1 MVSKEISIMNA
12 KFCLIF
18 WGENYFCFNTI
29 KYEFLLR
36 NSIPYESNYQDFN
49 SRYKFWEIK
58 LNCFTKKCQQ
68 NVSLTKK
75 SHTTKNSDSNG
86 SNGFCKVIMGVVHW
100 LYIFLHLSLIC
111 IKNDQ
116 NALKFFKN
124 YFLEF
129 FQKLMIFSFR
139 NIPETQGMS
148 KRSKKGRKKRC
159 YGLISY
165 YNNYFFIL
173 YILPH
178 KQILQKETEKNTK
191 IANLQSRKS
200 YNNISS
206 NNINCNITWLN
217 FCNR

>member
-1 MVSKEISIMNA
+1 MVQMVQMVSVRWLWVWFNDFTFSFI
-12 KFCLIF
+12 CL
-18 WGENYFCFNTI
+18 
-29 KYEFLLR
+29 
-36 NSIPYESNYQDFN
+36 
-49 SRYKFWEIK
+49 
-58 LNCFTKKCQQ
+58 
-68 NVSLTKK
+68 
-75 SHTTKNSDSNG
+75 
-86 SNGFCKVIMGVVHW
+86 
-100 LYIFLHLSLIC
+100 LYVL
-111 IKNDQ
+111 KTDDQ
-116 NALKFFKN
+116 NALNFFKN

-129 FQKLMIFSFR
+129 FQKLMIKFSFR
-139 NIPETQGMS
+139 NVPETQGMS

>member
-1 MVSKEISIMNA
+1 MVQMVFVRWLWVWFNDFTFSFI
-12 KFCLIF
+12 CL
-18 WGENYFCFNTI
+18 
-29 KYEFLLR
+29 
-36 NSIPYESNYQDFN
+36 
-49 SRYKFWEIK
+49 
-58 LNCFTKKCQQ
+58 
-68 NVSLTKK
+68 
-75 SHTTKNSDSNG
+75 
-86 SNGFCKVIMGVVHW
+86 
-100 LYIFLHLSLIC
+100 LYVL
-111 IKNDQ
+111 KTDDQ
-116 NALKFFKN
+116 NALNFFKN

-129 FQKLMIFSFR
+129 FQKLMIKFSFR
-139 NIPETQGMS
+139 NVPETQGMS

-191 IANLQSRKS
+191 IANLQGRKS

>member
-1 MVSKEISIMNA
+1 MVSVRWLWVWFNDFTFSFI
-12 KFCLIF
+12 CL
-18 WGENYFCFNTI
+18 
-29 KYEFLLR
+29 
-36 NSIPYESNYQDFN
+36 
-49 SRYKFWEIK
+49 
-58 LNCFTKKCQQ
+58 
-68 NVSLTKK
+68 
-75 SHTTKNSDSNG
+75 
-86 SNGFCKVIMGVVHW
+86 
-100 LYIFLHLSLIC
+100 LYVL
-111 IKNDQ
+111 KTDDQ
-116 NALKFFKN
+116 NALNFFKN

-129 FQKLMIFSFR
+129 FQKLMIKFSFR
-139 NIPETQGMS
+139 NVPETQGMS
-148 KRSKKGRKKRC
+148 KRSKKGRKKSC

>member
-1 MVSKEISIMNA
+1 MVFVRWLWVWFNDFTFSFI
-12 KFCLIF
+12 CL
-18 WGENYFCFNTI
+18 
-29 KYEFLLR
+29 
-36 NSIPYESNYQDFN
+36 
-49 SRYKFWEIK
+49 
-58 LNCFTKKCQQ
+58 
-68 NVSLTKK
+68 
-75 SHTTKNSDSNG
+75 
-86 SNGFCKVIMGVVHW
+86 
-100 LYIFLHLSLIC
+100 LYVL
-111 IKNDQ
+111 KTDDQ
-116 NALKFFKN
+116 NALNFFKN

-129 FQKLMIFSFR
+129 FQKLMIKFSFR
-139 NIPETQGMS
+139 NVPETQGMS

-191 IANLQSRKS
+191 IANLQGRKS